1 LKYRFDLAKARQW
14 RLLKDARDTTG
25 WTHSVSKMISE
36 GKFSGTRQMGR
47 PTFPVQASI
56 LSSDAL
62 VNWLKTKYRLRQP
75 VACVFHHKGI
85 NDTYKVTAATSIFYL
100 RVYVHGWR
108 TREEVKTE
116 VNLLKILARHDLPIS
131 RPVKCPDD
139 SYIQQLSA
147 PEGMRYTVLFTGAE
161 GAPSV
166 NPTTRQCFTY
176 GALAAKIHNC
186 TDRQHQTY
194 TRFHIDTV
202 HLIDEP
208 LKSLGRLLD
217 HRRKD
222 FGFLRSI
229 GEASKVEAMKLP
241 RTIPEYGICHGDLHA
256 MNVFFKDPDKLTLF
270 DFDCIGYGWRA
281 YDVSVFLWSLHWA
294 GRDAVRRKRCWNAFL
309 KGYQSERRLSRK
321 ELQTIPI
328 FGAMR
333 QIWLMGT
340 HASISKRWGIDW
352 LNDRYF
358 DRSIK
363 FVRDWVKEYGIL
375 E

>member
-1 LKYRFDLAKARQW
+1 
-14 RLLKDARDTTG
+14 
-25 WTHSVSKMISE
+25 MI
-36 GKFSGTRQMGR
+36 R
-47 PTFPVQASI
+47 PTFPSQASI

-62 VNWLKTKYRLRQP
+62 VNWLKTKYRLHQP
-75 VACVFHHKGI
+75 ITCVFHHKGI

-108 TREEVKTE
+108 TREEVEAE
-116 VNLLKILARHDLPIS
+116 VGLLRILVGHGLPVS
-131 RPVKCPDD
+131 KPVKCLDY
-139 SYIQQLSA
+139 SYIQRLSA
-147 PEGMRYTVLFTGAE
+147 PEGIRFAVLFTGAD
-161 GAPSV
+161 GVQPL

-186 TDRQHQTY
+186 TDRQLRTY
-194 TRFHIDTV
+194 TRFHIDTE

-208 LKSLGRLLD
+208 LKSLHTLLD

-222 FGFLRSI
+222 FDFLRSI

-241 RTIPEYGICHGDLHA
+241 HTIPEYGICHGDLHCL
-256 MNVFFKDPDKLTLF
+256 NVFFKDPAKLTVL
-270 DFDCIGYGWRA
+270 DFDCFGYGWRA
-281 YDVSVFLWSLHWA
+281 YDVSVFLWSRHWA
-294 GRDAVRRKRCWNAFL
+294 GKDADQRKRCWNAFL

-321 ELQTIPI
+321 ELRSIPI
-328 FGAMR
+328 FGVMR

-340 HASISKRWGIDW
+340 HASISKRWGIGW

-363 FVRDWVKEYGIL
+363 FVKDWVKEYKIFK
-375 E
+375 